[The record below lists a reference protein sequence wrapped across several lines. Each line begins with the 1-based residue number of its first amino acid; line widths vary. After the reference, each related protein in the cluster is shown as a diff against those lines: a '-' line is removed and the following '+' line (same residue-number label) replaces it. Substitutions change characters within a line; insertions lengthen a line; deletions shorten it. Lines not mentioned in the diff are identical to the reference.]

1 MSGRIVNLKRRNNM
15 KSLLMNILLNF
26 LLGGAIILLIIA
38 LDEGSFIY
46 GCIGGAFV
54 GIYNAIVYKE
64 D

>member
-1 MSGRIVNLKRRNNM
+1 M

-38 LDEGSFIY
+38 LDEGSFIC
-46 GCIGGAFV
+46 GCIGGALV